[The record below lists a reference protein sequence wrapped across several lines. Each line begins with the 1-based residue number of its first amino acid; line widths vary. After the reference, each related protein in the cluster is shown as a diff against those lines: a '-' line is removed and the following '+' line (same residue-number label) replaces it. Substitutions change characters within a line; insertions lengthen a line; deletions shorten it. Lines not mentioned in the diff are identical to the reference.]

1 MRRRLFTKIV
11 LTRIVVAMSG
21 GVDSAVAAALL
32 KGQGHEVIGVTMR
45 LPSYSAGG
53 QRSRTCC
60 SLEDI
65 ADARR
70 VAQMLGL
77 PFYVKDCERE
87 FEAEVIDYFIAEY
100 LSGRTPNPCIPCN
113 QKLKFHFLW
122 EWAQELGASRL
133 ATGHYARLA
142 HLPPEGRSV
151 IRRGVDP
158 FKDQSY
164 FLFNL
169 TQEQLRST
177 LFPLGGYTK
186 EEVRGMAQA
195 LALPVADKAESQEIC
210 FIPDR
215 NYAAFLQ
222 GRGGASHEAIRPG
235 PILNRQGEVLGQ
247 HKGLPF
253 YTIGQRK
260 GLGLSSREPLYV
272 VDLLPERNSLVVG
285 GKEELAG
292 DCFLVERV
300 NWSAFSE
307 PPQTLEASVQIRYRH
322 PGAEATITPLGG
334 DRAWVVF
341 RQPQRAITPGQAAVF
356 YRGEMLIGGG
366 WIARSVR

>member
-1 MRRRLFTKIV
+1 
-11 LTRIVVAMSG
+11 MSG

-70 VAQMLGL
+70 VAQKLGL

-87 FEAEVIDYFIAEY
+87 FETEVVDYFISEY

-122 EWAQELGASRL
+122 EWARELGASRL

-151 IRRGVDP
+151 IRRGIDP
-158 FKDQSY
+158 SKDQSY

-169 TQEQLRST
+169 TQEQLRSA

-186 EEVRGMAQA
+186 AEVRGMAQA

-210 FIPDR
+210 FVPDR
-215 NYAAFLQ
+215 SYAAFLQ
-222 GRGGASHEAIRPG
+222 GKVPQEAIRPG
-235 PILNRQGEVLGQ
+235 PILNRQGDVLGQ
-247 HKGLPF
+247 HRGLPF

-260 GLGLSSREPLYV
+260 GMGLSSREPLYV
-272 VDLLPERNSLVVG
+272 IDLLPEQNSLVVG
-285 GKEELAG
+285 SQEELAAES
-292 DCFLVERV
+292 FLVERV

-307 PPQTLEASVQIRYRH
+307 MPRALEASVQIRYRH
-322 PGAEATITPLGG
+322 PGAEATITPLTGE
-334 DRAWVVF
+334 RAWVVF
-341 RQPQRAITPGQAAVF
+341 QRPQRAITPGQAAVF
-356 YRGEMLIGGG
+356 YRGDLLLGGG
-366 WIARSVR
+366 WIAKTVHSYHP